1 MNQEIHIVAVGA
13 RTPLGLDA
21 ESSFAAFQAGIS
33 QIGETPFFYDKHD
46 EPVRIALDHTI
57 RPELWGPERKLLLT
71 RYAVEDVCS
80 QIDFEQLGIRELPV
94 YVGLP
99 EERPGWGRGNIESLH
114 RMLDEVELPIK
125 FESIK
130 VFPHG
135 HAAGLMA
142 MAAASSELSSQRD
155 SLSLVLGVDS
165 YMGFDTLKW
174 LDENRQLANSYNRG
188 AFYPGEG
195 AGAVLVA
202 SRDALSRHRL
212 NSVARIQKFG
222 YSIESKKIKTD
233 DLCLGE
239 GLTQCVQM
247 LIQDLQQPEEKIDG
261 VICDINGERYRAEEW
276 GFALLRMGQY
286 FVDPTEY
293 ELPASCWGDVGAAS
307 GPLFIG
313 IAATAG
319 QKGWAKGQRYM
330 IWNSSESGHRAG
342 ILMDLN
348 FN

>member
-1 MNQEIHIVAVGA
+1 MNQEIHIIAVGA

-33 QIGETPFFYDKHD
+33 QISETPFFYDKHD

-57 RPELWGPERKLLLT
+57 RPELWGVERKLLLA
-71 RYAVEDVCS
+71 RYAVEDVCN

-99 EERPGWGRGNIESLH
+99 EERPGWERGDIESFQTL
-114 RMLDEVELPIK
+114 LNEIELPIK
-125 FESIK
+125 IESIK

-142 MAAASSELSSQRD
+142 MAAASSEVSSRRD
-155 SLSLVLGVDS
+155 SFGLVLGVDS

-188 AFYPGEG
+188 AFFPGEG
-195 AGAVLVA
+195 AGAVLLA
-202 SRDALSRHRL
+202 SRGAILGHRL
-212 NSVARIQKFG
+212 HSIASIQKFG

-239 GLTQCVQM
+239 GLTQCVQ
-247 LIQDLQQPEEKIDG
+247 LLVQGLHHSEEKIDG

-276 GFALLRMGQY
+276 GFALLRTGQY

-342 ILMDLN
+342 VLLDLKLN
-348 FN
+348 